1 MIEWCTKHGC
11 RSVSYFYMITMEYYE
26 IKKKK
31 KEWECQKYFDIEGKK
46 KEKVLQHHNAK
57 KKKKLKSKSGNVI

>member
-26 IKKKK
+26 IKKKIAMRMSKIFWYWGEK
-31 KEWECQKYFDIEGKK
+31 KEGSSA
-46 KEKVLQHHNAK
+46 LQCK
-57 KKKKLKSKSGNVI
+57 KKKKSRK